1 MLKKTITY
9 TDYDGNP
16 RTEDFYF
23 NLTKTE
29 LVKMQL
35 ENGGAF
41 ADKIRA
47 IIKAK
52 DTAEIIKLFE
62 EITLKAYGV
71 KSPDGRRFM
80 KNPVATQEFI
90 ETPAYDELYMELIS
104 DPEKFAAFINGLIP
118 ADLAEQVKHMQDSG
132 QIPEELKEL
141 M

>member
-9 TDYDGNP
+9 TDYEGNQ

-35 ENGGAF
+35 ENGDAF

-62 EITLKAYGV
+62 EIVLKAYGV
-71 KSPDGRRFM
+71 KVDGGRRFA
-80 KNPVATQEFI
+80 KSAAAVQEFL

-104 DPEKFAAFINGLIP
+104 DPKKFAAFINGLIP
-118 ADLAEQVKHMQDSG
+118 SDLAEQVKKMQESG
-132 QIPEELKEL
+132 QIPDELKEL